1 MSTTEAREARTPW
14 TWMLARRHVGSGLTF
29 AVLGVAGGLGLRLA
43 AGPWLADR
51 SALLF
56 FVPAVVGAAALGGGR
71 WRRCSA
77 SPAASTPA
85 ASPGPPEPA
94 MWSGPWSSWR
104 SAR

>member
-56 FVPAVVGAAALGGGR
+56 FVPAVVGAAATTIAGTKNSSVSRSPSHGVMA
-71 WRRCSA
+71 RRTAS
-77 SPAASTPA
+77 SPAAPSTATVRP
-85 ASPGPPEPA
+85 
-94 MWSGPWSSWR
+94 
-104 SAR
+104 